1 MRNKKFDI
9 ASYEYLIKI
18 IKNSMRK
25 IIFFNQYFSGKT
37 GIILRHDVDFSPAMA
52 FKIAKIESHKSVFS
66 TFFVMLNSKLYNM
79 QQSKNVKIIKSII
92 SLGHEVGLHFDPSL
106 YEKEKF
112 SLDFYCKSECET
124 LEDLIDKKIDIISF
138 HRPAK
143 KFIGMKKKIAGRYH
157 SYMPGLILN
166 SKYCSDSEGEWRFDD
181 PEELINN
188 KTIKNIQLLTHP
200 IWWTTPSN
208 MSPGEKI
215 AFFLKGRD
223 EIVKKYAAEN
233 CKPYKF
239 YMKLNK
245 NNINN

>member
-200 IWWTTPSN
+200 IWWV
-208 MSPGEKI
+208 GEGNTGPQSKLDS
-215 AFFLKGRD
+215 FLYERSIKL
-223 EIVKKYAAEN
+223 
-233 CKPYKF
+233 KF
-239 YMKLNK
+239 ELSTHCSAYQLTDLKE
-245 NNINN
+245 